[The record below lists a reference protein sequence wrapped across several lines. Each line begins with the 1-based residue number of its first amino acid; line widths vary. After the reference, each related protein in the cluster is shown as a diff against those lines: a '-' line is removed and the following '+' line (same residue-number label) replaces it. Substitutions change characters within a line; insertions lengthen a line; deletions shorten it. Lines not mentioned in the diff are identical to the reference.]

1 MGKVGFF
8 KQKTI
13 FSKEILV
20 GVLEEWTDFRV
31 KLTDINSDND
41 MMQYKDVHF

>member
-1 MGKVGFF
+1 MVY
-8 KQKTI
+8 
-13 FSKEILV
+13 LR
-20 GVLEEWTDFRV
+20 EWVDFGV